1 MRALAHS
8 ALAIDA
14 YSFFARR
21 LHVLKKPVRITWR
34 QFQAQFGQE
43 YRGEDAVRNFKKE
56 WIPACRAALT
66 VYPSARIEQVS
77 GGLLLHPSPP
87 PVHPASVAVSHGLAD
102 QVRRKVP
109 RDRG

>member
-8 ALAIDA
+8 ALDIDA

-43 YRGEDAVRNFKKE
+43 YRGEDAVRNFKK
-56 WIPACRAALT
+56 
-66 VYPSARIEQVS
+66 
-77 GGLLLHPSPP
+77 
-87 PVHPASVAVSHGLAD
+87 
-102 QVRRKVP
+102 K
-109 RDRG
+109 